1 MLAFAEKMEIN
12 DMRMSCNKLLLKYFM
27 SAQDETEKIQR
38 IHDFI
43 EGAHYYWF
51 CSNLKYLNNNNN
63 NPYDYDKKVRFMQN
77 FIEFCHELIVDD
89 VFTLFCV
96 SSFK

>member
-1 MLAFAEKMEIN
+1 MLTFTDETEIN
-12 DMRMSCNKLLLKYFM
+12 GMRMLYNKLLLKYFM

-43 EGAHYYWF
+43 EGAHYYWSR
-51 CSNLKYLNNNNN
+51 SNLKYLNNNNN
-63 NPYDYDKKVRFMQN
+63 PYAYHKKVRFIQK
-77 FIEFCHELIVDD
+77 FIGFCHKLIVDD

>member
-1 MLAFAEKMEIN
+1 MLALTEEMEIN
-12 DMRMSCNKLLLKYFM
+12 GMSMSYNKLLLKYFM

-63 NPYDYDKKVRFMQN
+63 PYDYQKERFMQK
-77 FIEFCHELIVDD
+77 FIGFCRKLIVDD
-89 VFTLFCV
+89 VINLLCV